1 MGAVGVTVT
10 QKTKKERARRATKKE
25 KGREKEKIRKASKEE
40 ERAKAK
46 AHAAFCRATAALEVR
61 YKAADEAWE
70 DELWKVTKGFPLL
83 LCGRRPALSHSDFIQ
98 AHMAA
103 SEAAPPVTCR
113 ALVLA
118 ARLAA
123 AALQL
128 DHAGA
133 YSRDHTPTAVLWDQ
147 ASCPPLCF
155 AVVAAA
161 VGAVGEAGTWD
172 RWDALEE
179 ASRCSEPVPLWCAR
193 GGALWG

>member
-1 MGAVGVTVT
+1 M
-10 QKTKKERARRATKKE
+10 
-25 KGREKEKIRKASKEE
+25 
-40 ERAKAK
+40 
-46 AHAAFCRATAALEVR
+46 
-61 YKAADEAWE
+61 
-70 DELWKVTKGFPLL
+70 TKGFPLL
-83 LCGRRPALSHSDFIQ
+83 LCGRRPALSHSDFTQ

-103 SEAAPPVTCR
+103 SEAAPPETCR

-147 ASCPPLCF
+147 TSCPLLCF

-179 ASRCSEPVPLWCAR
+179 ASRCSEPVLLWCAR

>member
-1 MGAVGVTVT
+1 MSGGPKAHRAHPLHPQPAGNALLTHSVPNPPFIPGPGRASGKKPPEHPRPPNPYIGVTAGT
-10 QKTKKERARRATKKE
+10 SPTR
-25 KGREKEKIRKASKEE
+25 S
-40 ERAKAK
+40 
-46 AHAAFCRATAALEVR
+46 
-61 YKAADEAWE
+61 
-70 DELWKVTKGFPLL
+70 
-83 LCGRRPALSHSDFIQ
+83 S
-98 AHMAA
+98 A

-147 ASCPPLCF
+147 ASCPLLCF
-155 AVVAAA
+155 AFVAAA

-179 ASRCSEPVPLWCAR
+179 ASRCSEPVLLWCAR